1 MELSRS
7 GGVSPTGTLGDDRVR
22 RRILGGIAVKF

>member
-1 MELSRS
+1 MELSR
-7 GGVSPTGTLGDDRVR
+7 GLDPTTNVASDTVR